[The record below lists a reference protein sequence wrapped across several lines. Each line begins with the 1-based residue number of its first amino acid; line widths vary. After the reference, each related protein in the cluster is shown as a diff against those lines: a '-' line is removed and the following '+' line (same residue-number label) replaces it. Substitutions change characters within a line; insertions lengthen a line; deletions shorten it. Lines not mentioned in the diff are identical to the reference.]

1 MNASAHESVLDVL
14 MVTDSSPFIR
24 KHQEMLLIQVNFLL
38 VVFIV
43 VLTSS
48 VHFVLSLLNIAL
60 FCIYPWLSRIQLL
73 EIHWFWDAG
82 CSWVF
87 PIQASQLFLSCPQH
101 VYRPCRTCL
110 HLSPNSLNPSY
121 GGGWQIRSP
130 PSRYREPRIQTIFQK
145 PVKDCRWVCRSSWSH
160 LVSLQP

>member
-1 MNASAHESVLDVL
+1 MLGWNSNSAKDYDMNASAHESVSDVL

-60 FCIYPWLSRIQLL
+60 FCIYP
-73 EIHWFWDAG
+73 
-82 CSWVF
+82 
-87 PIQASQLFLSCPQH
+87 
-101 VYRPCRTCL
+101 
-110 HLSPNSLNPSY
+110 
-121 GGGWQIRSP
+121 
-130 PSRYREPRIQTIFQK
+130 
-145 PVKDCRWVCRSSWSH
+145 
-160 LVSLQP
+160 